1 MAYRP
6 RIDFS
11 PQIDYLPSM
20 ISQVQSIISTMM
32 MSLSTQ
38 EAEPVGM

>member
-1 MAYRP
+1 
-6 RIDFS
+6 
-11 PQIDYLPSM
+11 M
-20 ISQVQSIISTMM
+20 ISQVQNIISAMM